1 MPPSIVITEP
11 VPRWRVWAQFLFKA
25 LLLSLF
31 CAASFYA
38 GMRYQAL
45 HPSAVAVTSPAVAVS
60 SAESRLAVTSQ
71 EASAAT
77 AAAPT
82 EDLLAPRSV
91 EGLQVQSLRVV
102 RDGGDARQLRYEF
115 ELINGGRLCEGR
127 NEFLFFGLQDG
138 RPQQWVFPP
147 EGQPTGGSFRMRVAS
162 YVKTSGRIQLPPGL
176 QAQAVVLHLQEPA
189 GLRASRGLALA
200 DGAGASAPA
209 LTGQ

>member
-25 LLLSLF
+25 LLLLLL

-45 HPSAVAVTSPAVAVS
+45 RPSAAAAKPPVAAAS
-60 SAESRLAVTSQ
+60 SAEPQPASPSQ
-71 EASAAT
+71 EIVAAT
-77 AAAPT
+77 AGAPT
-82 EDLLAPRSV
+82 EDLLTARSL
-91 EGLQVQSLRVV
+91 EGLRVQSLRVM
-102 RDGGDARQLRYEF
+102 RDGGQAGQLLYEF
-115 ELINGGRLCEGR
+115 ELVNAGRLFEGR
-127 NEFLFFGLQDG
+127 YEFQFFGLQDG

-176 QAQAVVLHLQEPA
+176 QAQAVVLQLQEPT

-200 DGAGASAPA
+200 DGAGTPAPA

>member
-25 LLLSLF
+25 LLLLLL

-45 HPSAVAVTSPAVAVS
+45 RP
-60 SAESRLAVTSQ
+60 L
-71 EASAAT
+71 ASAAT
-77 AAAPT
+77 PPVVAASSVESQPAVSSQEALAAPSGAPT
-82 EDLLAPRSV
+82 EDLLAARSI
-91 EGLQVQSLRVV
+91 EGLRVQSLRVM
-102 RDGGDARQLRYEF
+102 RDGGNTGQLLYEF
-115 ELINGGRLCEGR
+115 ELVNGGRLFEGR
-127 NEFLFFGLQDG
+127 YGFLFFGLQDG

-147 EGQPTGGSFRMRVAS
+147 EGQPSGGSFRMRVAS

-176 QAQAVVLHLQEPA
+176 QAQAVVLHLQESA

-200 DGAGASAPA
+200 EGAAAPVA
-209 LTGQ
+209 PLSGQ

>member
-25 LLLSLF
+25 LLLLLL

-38 GMRYQAL
+38 GMRYQGLRPAAVL
-45 HPSAVAVTSPAVAVS
+45 PPVAVPSAEPVPAAQPSAAVATPAVG
-60 SAESRLAVTSQ
+60 
-71 EASAAT
+71 
-77 AAAPT
+77 PT
-82 EDLLAPRSV
+82 EDLLAARSI
-91 EGLQVQSLRVV
+91 EGLRVQSLRVM
-102 RDGGDARQLRYEF
+102 RDGSRAGQLLYEF
-115 ELINGGRLCEGR
+115 ELVNGGRLFEGR
-127 NEFLFFGLQDG
+127 YEFLFFGLQDG

-147 EGQPTGGSFRMRVAS
+147 EGQPPGGSFRMRVAS

-200 DGAGASAPA
+200 EGAAAPVA
-209 LTGQ
+209 PLSGQ

>member
-45 HPSAVAVTSPAVAVS
+45 RPSAAAAPPAVAAAS
-60 SAESRLAVTSQ
+60 SADSQ
-71 EASAAT
+71 PAAPSPEALAAT

-102 RDGGDARQLRYEF
+102 RDGGDAGQLRYEF
-115 ELINGGRLCEGR
+115 ELVNGGRLFEGR
-127 NEFLFFGLQDG
+127 YEFLFFGLQDG

-189 GLRASRGLALA
+189 GLRASRGMALVEA
-200 DGAGASAPA
+200 APA
-209 LTGQ
+209 PAHAGQ